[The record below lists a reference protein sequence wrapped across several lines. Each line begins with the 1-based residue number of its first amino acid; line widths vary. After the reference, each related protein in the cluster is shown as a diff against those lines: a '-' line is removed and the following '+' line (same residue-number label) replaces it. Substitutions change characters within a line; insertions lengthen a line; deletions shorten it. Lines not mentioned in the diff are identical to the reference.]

1 MDKNKEKIDGAASAS
16 PALTLAVPVGQV
28 HFERIAAIS
37 PDLIFIYDHSQKR
50 NVYCNARVLDLLG
63 YTCEEF
69 QSPALHQNKSF
80 IHPDHC
86 NEFFGWMRHVLDSI
100 SDSVHQMEVRMQ
112 HADGNWRWFKLRA
125 SAYLRHADGHVLQM
139 LGTGSDITDQ
149 VSSRESLQQ
158 QSNILQLILNSMT
171 EGVMVC
177 DTEGHLILVNRSA
190 EQILQLEEPLSKL
203 SQLKNVEINKPES
216 GSVLQKWHQHPLMR
230 SLEGETVAD
239 CELSLYLRK
248 RGLSMTLS
256 HASAP
261 LLSADGKI
269 MGAVDV
275 FRDVTGSRQAIQE
288 LQRAEQHFRL
298 LVDGTTDYAIFMLD
312 KDGFIVSWNPGAE
325 RILGYR
331 KQEILGR
338 HISVFFTPEDQ
349 AKGEPIRKLKQIMLE
364 GRSEEDSWRVRKDGQ
379 RFWCAGVMGA
389 LHDDAGKVQGFV
401 EIMRDNTE
409 RRLAEQNTFFLANHD
424 LLTGLPNRA
433 RFLERLHESL
443 INADRDA
450 TRVAVILLDL
460 DRFKSINDSLGH
472 HAGDQLL
479 QQVAQRLLQCIR
491 ETDIVARL
499 GGDEF
504 VVILTRLKS
513 LTAAELLADN
523 IIKEINR
530 PCQIENHSIN
540 SGASLGVSMYPPD
553 GKDAGELLQKADL
566 AMYRAK
572 STGRNCYRV
581 FSPSML
587 TEVQLRQEQEEQLR
601 LALEQ
606 DEFELVYQP
615 QIDVHTLEVIG
626 VEALLRCR
634 NQQLLMLSPHQ
645 IIVLAEDIGV
655 IMELGEWVL
664 RTGCEQI
671 SRWQAMNLPP
681 FKLAVNFSPVQL
693 MSPSI
698 VDTIRNALLVAKID
712 AHLLEIEVT
721 ESSLVAASEG
731 NTRIMHAIK
740 DLGVSISV
748 DDFGKGISTLSYLK
762 DFPVDVLKL
771 DATLIR
777 NLPIDQE
784 DVAIVSAILKLA
796 HDLHI
801 KVVAEGVETL
811 EQFNYLRS
819 TSCHIMQGFLFSEA
833 VRPDNFELLL
843 RNRKLE
849 SQFIH

>member
-1 MDKNKEKIDGAASAS
+1 MDQHKEKFDEIDHGS
-16 PALTLAVPVGQV
+16 PASMFVVPPWKVQ
-28 HFERIAAIS
+28 FERMAAIS
-37 PDLIFIYDHSQKR
+37 PDLIFIYDHAQKR
-50 NVYCNARVLDLLG
+50 NVYCNERAFDLLG
-63 YTCEEF
+63 YTSEEF
-69 QSPALHQNKSF
+69 QSPALHQKKEF
-80 IHPDHC
+80 IHPDHVQL
-86 NEFFGWMRHVLDSI
+86 FTSWMRQVLVSENDE
-100 SDSVHQMEVRMQ
+100 VHQTEVRML

-125 SAYLRHADGHVLQM
+125 SAYYRNGNGQVIQM
-139 LGTGSDITDQ
+139 LGTGSDITEQ
-149 VSSRESLQQ
+149 VSVRESLQQ
-158 QSNILQLILNSMT
+158 QTHILQLILNSMT
-171 EGVMVC
+171 EGVLVC
-177 DTEGHLILVNRSA
+177 DTAGRIVLVNRSA
-190 EQILQLEEPLSKL
+190 EQILQPEQPLTSL
-203 SQLKNVEINKPES
+203 GSLDSAES
-216 GSVLQKWHQHPLMR
+216 AIANTDTVLQKWHQHPLMR
-230 SLEGETVAD
+230 SLQGEKVVD

-248 RGLSMTLS
+248 RGLTMTLS

-261 LLSADGKI
+261 LMSDDGKI

-275 FRDVTGSRQAIQE
+275 FRDVTESRLAMQE

-298 LVDGTTDYAIFMLD
+298 LVEGTTDFAIFMLD

-338 HISVFFTPEDQ
+338 YLSVFFTPEDQ
-349 AKGEPIRKLKQIMLE
+349 EKGEPLRKLKQTMLE

-389 LHDDAGKVQGFV
+389 LHDEYGTVQGFV
-401 EIMRDNTE
+401 EIMRDHTE

-433 RFLERLHESL
+433 RFLERLHEAL

-472 HAGDQLL
+472 PAGDQLL
-479 QQVAQRLLQCIR
+479 QLVAQRLLKCIR

-504 VVILTRLKS
+504 VIILTRLKS
-513 LTAAELLADN
+513 LKAAELLADS

-530 PCQIENHSIN
+530 PFQIDSHSIN
-540 SGASLGVSMYPPD
+540 SGASLGVAMYPQD
-553 GKDAGELLQKADL
+553 GKDAGELLQKSDI

-581 FSPSML
+581 FSASML
-587 TEVQLRQEQEEQLR
+587 TEVQLRQDQEEQLR
-601 LALEQ
+601 VALEQ
-606 DEFELVYQP
+606 DEFELAYQP
-615 QIDVHTLEVIG
+615 QIDLHTLEVIG

-634 NQQLLMLSPHQ
+634 NQQLLILSPRK
-645 IIVLAEDIGV
+645 IIELAEDIGV
-655 IMELGEWVL
+655 VMELGEWVL
-664 RTGCEQI
+664 KTACEQI
-671 SRWQAMNLPP
+671 SRWKALNFPP
-681 FKLAVNFSPVQL
+681 LKLAVNFSSAQL
-693 MSPSI
+693 SSPAI
-698 VDTIRNALLVAKID
+698 VDIIRNELNDSKID

-721 ESSLVAASEG
+721 EASLVAASKD

-740 DLGVSISV
+740 DLGVTISV
-748 DDFGKGISTLSYLK
+748 DDFGTGISTLSYLK

-771 DATLIR
+771 DTTLIR
-777 NLPIDQE
+777 NLPHDQE

-801 KVVAEGVETL
+801 KVVAEGVETV
-811 EQFNYLRS
+811 EQLNYLRS

-833 VRPDNFELLL
+833 VRADKFELLL
-843 RNRKLE
+843 QNRKLE
-849 SQFIH
+849 NQSLH

>member
-1 MDKNKEKIDGAASAS
+1 MDQNKENSDGVDSAS
-16 PALTLAVPVGQV
+16 PALPLAVPPGQV

-37 PDLIFIYDHSQKR
+37 PDLIFIYDHAQKR
-50 NVYCNARVLDLLG
+50 NVYCNGRVLDLLG

-69 QSPALHQNKSF
+69 QSPVLHQNKGF
-80 IHPDHC
+80 IHPDHS
-86 NEFFGWMRHVLDSI
+86 NEFAKWMRAVLDSV
-100 SDSVHQMEVRMQ
+100 SDTVHQIEIRMQ

-125 SAYLRHADGHVLQM
+125 SAYLRHVDGRVLQM

-149 VSSRESLQQ
+149 VGIRDSLQQ
-158 QSNILQLILNSMT
+158 QTNILQLILNSMT

-177 DTEGHLILVNRSA
+177 DTEGRLVLINRSA
-190 EQILQLEEPLSKL
+190 EQMLHLEQPLANL
-203 SQLKNVEINKPES
+203 SELKNIEVNPQQS
-216 GSVLQKWHQHPLMR
+216 GAVLNKWHQHPLMR
-230 SLEGETVAD
+230 SLQGEIVAD

-261 LLSADGKI
+261 LRSGDGKI

-275 FRDVTGSRQAIQE
+275 FRDVTDSRQAMQE
-288 LQRAEQHFRL
+288 LQRTEQHFRL
-298 LVDGTTDYAIFMLD
+298 LVEGTTDFAIFMLD

-331 KQEILGR
+331 KFEILGR
-338 HISVFFTPEDQ
+338 HLSVFFTPEDQ
-349 AKGEPIRKLKQIMLE
+349 EKGEPLRKLKQTMVE

-443 INADRDA
+443 INADRDT

-479 QQVAQRLLQCIR
+479 QLVAQRLLKCIR

-513 LTAAELLADN
+513 LTAAELLAEN
-523 IIKEINR
+523 IIKEINL
-530 PCQIENHSIN
+530 PYQIDNHIIN
-540 SGASLGVSMYPPD
+540 SGASLGLSMYPHD
-553 GKDAGELLQKADL
+553 GQDAGDLLQKADL

-601 LALEQ
+601 MALEN
-606 DEFELVYQP
+606 DEFELAYQP

-645 IIVLAEDIGV
+645 IIVLAEEIGV

-664 RTGCEQI
+664 NTACEQI
-671 SRWQAMNLPP
+671 RRWQAMNLPP
-681 FKLAVNFSPVQL
+681 FKLAVNFSSVQL
-693 MSPSI
+693 MSPLI
-698 VDTIRNALLVAKID
+698 VDTIKNALLNAKLD
-712 AHLLEIEVT
+712 AHLLEIEIT
-721 ESSLVAASEG
+721 EGSLVAASEG

-748 DDFGKGISTLSYLK
+748 DDFGTGISTLSYLK

-771 DATLIR
+771 DTTLIR
-777 NLPIDQE
+777 NLPFDQE

-811 EQFNYLRS
+811 EQLNYLRS

-833 VRPDNFELLL
+833 VRPDNFALLL
-843 RNRKLE
+843 RSRKLE
-849 SQFIH
+849 GQFIH